1 MPQKPGQQKATDAV
15 AAELA
20 DRGWTHVDLSLATV
34 TPGTNESA
42 VDLGTIGDFL
52 AYNRWPK
59 LGTQGRFEKALG
71 WPAGTI
77 RLIAVGKA
85 ERPSADASVAD
96 PESSAEEEIDPRDI
110 EDDNE
115 AVVEFIRQRQFR
127 RGQRDVSPNE

>member
-20 DRGWTHVDLSLATV
+20 DRGWSHVDLSLATV
-34 TPGTNESA
+34 ADGSDESA

-52 AYNRWPK
+52 SYKRWPK
-59 LGTQGRFEKALG
+59 IGTQGRFERALG
-71 WPAGTI
+71 WAPGTI

-85 ERPSADASVAD
+85 ERPSAEVSASD
-96 PESSAEEEIDPRDI
+96 TESLPEEQIDPRDI
-110 EDDNE
+110 EDDTE

-127 RGQRDVSPNE
+127 RGQRDVSPSE